1 MLSDT
6 LHDAC
11 AEIEQYEREY
21 PDNYK
26 SMAPAID
33 KIKTVM
39 RALQMSM
46 DLCPVGK
53 SRAKA
58 WRIVGMIEA
67 LDTTALEGLTK

>member
-21 PDNYK
+21 PDNYEP
-26 SMAPAID
+26 MTRAIA
-33 KIKTVM
+33 KIKTIM
-39 RALQMSM
+39 RALQMAM
-46 DLCPVGK
+46 DLCPVGE